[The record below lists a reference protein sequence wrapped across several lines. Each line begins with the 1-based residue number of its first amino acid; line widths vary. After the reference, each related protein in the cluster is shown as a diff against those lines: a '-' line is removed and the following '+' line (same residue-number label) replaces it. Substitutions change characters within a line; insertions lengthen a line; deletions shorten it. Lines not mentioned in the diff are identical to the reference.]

1 MAGAPV
7 WASMASVMRLIPI
20 IDCKL
25 RSLGFSME
33 WTHLIPEEDVS
44 LFLVDVLPLFQWQ
57 RYALRKA
64 FLI

>member
-1 MAGAPV
+1 
-7 WASMASVMRLIPI
+7 
-20 IDCKL
+20 
-25 RSLGFSME
+25 ME